1 MCVDNG
7 GDYGDE
13 HNDSDD
19 DGNGSHHSD
28 CGNIGGGGEGN
39 TDGGGNGNAISVG
52 DHVCNSTVHL

>member
-19 DGNGSHHSD
+19 GNGSCHGD
-28 CGNIGGGGEGN
+28 CGNIGGGESN
-39 TDGGGNGNAISVG
+39 TDGGGSGNAISVG
-52 DHVCNSTVHL
+52 DHVYNSTVHL